1 MAWRDCMDARLIIV
15 ASTNPGKIREVRLA
29 LGDLQGWAVEPL
41 PPGIHGIEETGG
53 SFIENAIQKAE
64 HYSRFVEGLTLG
76 DDSGLCV
83 HALHDAPGLHSARYG
98 PTPEARNQRVLSE
111 LEAISAA
118 DRNATFI
125 CAFALARAGT
135 VVWKTEARLAGRIA
149 HEPAG
154 AFGFGY
160 DPIFDVPE
168 LGKTLAELPP
178 EEKNRTSARGRALVE
193 LRRFLAGV

>member
-1 MAWRDCMDARLIIV
+1 RDRMDARPEENRAPWMAWRDCMDARPEENRAPWMAWRDCMDARLIIV

-83 HALHDAPGLHSARYG
+83 HALHDAPGLHSAR
-98 PTPEARNQRVLSE
+98 
-111 LEAISAA
+111 
-118 DRNATFI
+118 
-125 CAFALARAGT
+125 
-135 VVWKTEARLAGRIA
+135 
-149 HEPAG
+149 
-154 AFGFGY
+154 
-160 DPIFDVPE
+160 
-168 LGKTLAELPP
+168 
-178 EEKNRTSARGRALVE
+178 
-193 LRRFLAGV
+193 